1 MSELDYS
8 IVPTGGNA
16 VASATIRL
24 TAADVKALRESGN
37 PAVEFGGQ
45 VTATINLVATPITL
59 PTNVQPVVD
68 GLRVSTAFKTQTNI
82 AENIAFAQAWIAQ
95 ITTAVN
101 AALVLKRSQHVAIS
115 GTLADI
121 NTI

>member
-24 TAADVKALRESGN
+24 TAADVKVLKEAGN
-37 PAVEFGGQ
+37 PPVEFGGP
-45 VTATINLVATPITL
+45 VTATLNLVPTTINL
-59 PTNVQPVVD
+59 PTNSQAVVD
-68 GLRVSTAFKTQTNI
+68 GLRVSTTFKTQPVVADNV
-82 AENIAFAQAWIAQ
+82 ALAQAWIAQ

-101 AALVLKRSQHVAIS
+101 NALAAKRAQDTAIS
-115 GTLADI
+115 GTLAGI
-121 NTI
+121 NSI